1 VRIHEFSHGMSLGVA
16 KTSFVFLEES
26 PCPRASSKTNLQVL
40 VLVKS
45 MPLSLS
51 LSSDLK
57 SLSLSLSSDFMSL
70 TPSLRKTGR
79 FPREIFCKGNYSPL
93 VYLSTAIIVLGVVS
107 STCVVVFRHGVV
119 VDAETTTTAT
129 KMLANV

>member
-1 VRIHEFSHGMSLGVA
+1 MRIHEFSHGMSLGVA

-57 SLSLSLSSDFMSL
+57 SLSLSSDFMSL
-70 TPSLRKTGR
+70 TTSLRKTGR